1 MTTHQGDKED
11 PLRRQPMQERRR
23 KLGDILIERGLISET
38 QRQQALEQ
46 QRKEYKRFGEILK
59 DLRFVVES
67 ELIKAIA
74 FQLGVDTFDLASY
87 EPEERLA
94 NSIPEEMARRTKS
107 VPVDIVENGEVLKVA
122 VLDPMDVAKLDDLK
136 RLAELEIEP
145 IIGTRNDID
154 RAIERLYGL
163 SAFFKEFG
171 ELSDEEAIEFVQQ
184 DEGLEDEYNLQEMA
198 EFAEEAP
205 VVKLVN
211 LVIGKALRDGA
222 SDVHIEPAAHY
233 MRIRYRIHGV
243 LIEEEMTPPKRLQSA
258 VTTRI
263 KILANMDI
271 AEKRIPQDGRFHV
284 RLHGMEVDIR
294 VSTLPT
300 YYGEKVVMRLL
311 DSSKDQLHLD
321 KIGFPASS
329 LQIFR
334 DLIKRPNGVLL
345 VTGPTGSGKTTTLY
359 SALSEINTPEKN
371 IVTVEDPIEYQL
383 EMINQVQTNPKA
395 GLTFAS
401 CLRSILR
408 QDPDIIMVG
417 EIRDVETAQ
426 IAVQASLTGHLVFS
440 TLHTNDAVGAVVRL
454 VEMGVPA
461 YLIANTISGV
471 LAQRLVRTICK
482 ECREPYEPNSE
493 IIRQIAD
500 RDAFKGFTFMMGRG
514 CNECMNTGYGG
525 QTGIYELLM
534 VTREIRELINQNA
547 DSMLITDTAR
557 RQGLRLLRE
566 DGLDKVL
573 NGITTVEEIM
583 RVTQD
588 IDELEEEADTVQ
600 KADTVQNIETETES
614 ERVELL

>member
-1 MTTHQGDKED
+1 MTTHRQDSEGSYRD
-11 PLRRQPMQERRR
+11 QPMQEKRQ
-23 KLGDILIERGLISET
+23 KLGTILVERGLISE
-38 QRQQALEQ
+38 QQIAQALLQ
-46 QRKEYKRFGEILK
+46 QQKEYKRFGEVLK

-74 FQLGVDTFDLASY
+74 FQLGVETFDLSSY
-87 EPEERLA
+87 EPEERLTQ
-94 NSIPEEMARRTKS
+94 SIPEEMARRTRS

-136 RLAELEIEP
+136 RLAKLEIEP

-171 ELSDEEAIEFVQQ
+171 ELSDEESIEFVQFEESQ
-184 DEGLEDEYNLQEMA
+184 DDEYDLEEMA

-222 SDVHIEPAAHY
+222 SDIHIEPSAQFL
-233 MRIRYRIHGV
+233 RIRYRIHGV
-243 LIEEEMTPPKRLQSA
+243 LIEEDMTPPKRLQSA
-258 VTTRI
+258 VITRI
-263 KILANMDI
+263 KILSDMDI
-271 AEKRIPQDGRFHV
+271 AEKRKPQDGRFHV

-300 YYGEKVVMRLL
+300 YYGEKIVMRLL
-311 DSSKDQLHLD
+311 ETSKDQLRLD
-321 KIGFPASS
+321 KIGFPAPS
-329 LQIFR
+329 LKIFR
-334 DLIKRPNGVLL
+334 EMIQRPNGVLL

-359 SALSEINTPEKN
+359 SALSEINSPEKN

-395 GLTFAS
+395 GLTFANS
-401 CLRSILR
+401 LRSILR

-417 EIRDVETAQ
+417 EIRDVETTQ

-454 VEMGVPA
+454 IEMGVPA
-461 YLIANTISGV
+461 YLIANTVDGV

-482 ECREPYEPNSE
+482 LCQEPYEPDSE
-493 IIRQIAD
+493 VLRQIAD
-500 RDAFKGFTFMMGRG
+500 LDAFEGFTFMKGQG
-514 CNECMNTGYGG
+514 CGECMNTGYSG
-525 QTGIYELLM
+525 QTGIYELLT
-534 VTREIRELINQNA
+534 VTRAIRELINQNA
-547 DSMLITDTAR
+547 DSIHITDVAR

-573 NGITTVEEIM
+573 DGITTVEEIM

-588 IDELEEEADTVQ
+588 IDKIEEEDAVQ
-600 KADTVQNIETETES
+600 EIETES
-614 ERVELL
+614 ENVEMQ